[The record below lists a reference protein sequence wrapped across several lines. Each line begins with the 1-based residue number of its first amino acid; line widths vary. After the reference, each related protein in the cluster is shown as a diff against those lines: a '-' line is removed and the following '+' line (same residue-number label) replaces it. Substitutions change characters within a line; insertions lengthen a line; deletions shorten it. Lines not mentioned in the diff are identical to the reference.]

1 MTKFSS
7 PVRLALLTTLSLLL
21 FTVEGAFPPPVP
33 IPGVKLGLANVVT
46 VWALYHGTAAQ
57 TALVLASRVLLS
69 ALFSGGASALL
80 FSACGGAL
88 CLLGMLP
95 LRRVVPKK
103 RMWLTSACGGML
115 HNIGQLGAAV
125 FAAGSDALWSYLPF
139 LLAAGLICGSLTG
152 AAAAALSARL
162 ERVLGAAGARPE

>member
-1 MTKFSS
+1 MTKFRS
-7 PVRLALLTTLSLLL
+7 PVRLALLTALSLLL

-46 VWALYHGTAAQ
+46 VWTLYHGTAAQ

-139 LLAAGLICGSLTG
+139 LLASAVIGGGIIG
-152 AAAAALSARL
+152 ALSSIIFKKLKTNLKR
-162 ERVLGAAGARPE
+162 